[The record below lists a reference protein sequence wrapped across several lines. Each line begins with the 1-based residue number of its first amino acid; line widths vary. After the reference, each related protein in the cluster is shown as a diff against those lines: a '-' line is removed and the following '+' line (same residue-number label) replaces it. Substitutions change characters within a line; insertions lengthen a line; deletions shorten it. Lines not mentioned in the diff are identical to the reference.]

1 MARLNLEQFKE
12 NADKIIQEKSTQGLF
27 SESQNKLLTL
37 ELDLLHDNPFRIK
50 LNNHNID
57 KLSDSIENF
66 SQLEPITVVKQK
78 DGYMILNG
86 HARVVALKTNKV
98 ESALCV
104 VINVKESDLPYLP
117 YLLNLNSAL
126 DTFEISCYL
135 ERLLAHGEK
144 AKTIQKK
151 LNLKITEYP
160 SYNFEYNLFD
170 VLKNNE
176 FITYEYLRD
185 VSKIKDEVL
194 RDETLDH
201 IIQKLISKTEIEN
214 YLTRIKEENLGSKFA
229 IKTHGVK
236 IKKNKFKSTIDLDER
251 ELSFEKIR
259 KIYDFI
265 DNIQ

>member
-1 MARLNLEQFKE
+1 MAKLNLDKFKE

-27 SESQNKLLTL
+27 SESQNKLLTI

-57 KLSDSIENF
+57 ALCDSIERF
-66 SQLEPITVVKQK
+66 SQLTPITVIKQK
-78 DGYMILNG
+78 NGYTILDG
-86 HARVVALKTNKV
+86 HARVMALKANKI

-104 VINVKESDLPYLP
+104 VINVDESNLAYLP
-117 YLLNLNSAL
+117 YILNQNSAL
-126 DTFEISCYL
+126 DNFEISYYL
-135 ERLLAHGEK
+135 DKLLAHGEK
-144 AKTIQKK
+144 PKTIQKK
-151 LNLKITEYP
+151 LGIKTTHFK

-201 IIQKLISKTEIEN
+201 IIQKLISTDEIEN
-214 YLTRIKEENLGSKFA
+214 YLTRIKEENIGSKFTLK
-229 IKTHGVK
+229 IDGIK
-236 IKKNKFKSTIDLDER
+236 IKKNRFKSSIDLDER
-251 ELSFEKIR
+251 ELTFEKIR
-259 KIYDFI
+259 KVYDFI
-265 DNIQ
+265 DKDL

>member
-27 SESQNKLLTL
+27 CESQNKLLTL

-57 KLSDSIENF
+57 KLSDSIETF
-66 SQLEPITVVKQK
+66 TQLEPITVVKQK

-86 HARVVALKTNKV
+86 HARVAALKVNKID
-98 ESALCV
+98 SALCV
-104 VINVKESDLPYLP
+104 VMSLKESDLPYFS
-117 YLLNLNSAL
+117 YLLNQNSAL
-126 DTFEISCYL
+126 DTFEVAYYL
-135 ERLLAHGEK
+135 DRLLANGEK

-151 LNLKITEYP
+151 LNLKMTDFP

-170 VLKNNE
+170 VLKNSK

-185 VSKIKDEVL
+185 VSKIKDEAL

-201 IIQKLISKTEIEN
+201 IVQKLISKTEIEN
-214 YLTRIKEENLGSKFA
+214 YLTKIKEENLGSKFA
-229 IKTHGVK
+229 VKTNGVK
-236 IKKNKFKSTIDLDER
+236 IKKNKFKSSIDLDER

-259 KIYDFI
+259 KVYDFI